1 MGVSMYKKIIFNNL
15 LIMNI
20 IDFFLVE
27 YINMYRV
34 VSEN

>member
-27 YINMYRV
+27 YVNMYRV